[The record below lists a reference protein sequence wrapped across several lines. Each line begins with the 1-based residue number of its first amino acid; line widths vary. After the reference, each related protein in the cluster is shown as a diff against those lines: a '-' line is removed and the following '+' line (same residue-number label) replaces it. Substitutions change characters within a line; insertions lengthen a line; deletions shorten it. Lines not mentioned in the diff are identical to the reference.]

1 MAATVQSYWF
11 SRTGANSG
19 ECKAMGEWK
28 RESLTVKGTDDGNEL
43 QESPLHVHHT
53 VKVFKWVTGVLA
65 GNR

>member
-1 MAATVQSYWF
+1 
-11 SRTGANSG
+11 
-19 ECKAMGEWK
+19 MGEWK